1 MICASVA
8 PGPTGEDPVHR
19 FTEDN
24 VVDDLAVVNSPP
36 AFGLPFYYGAF
47 VAKVCWCRA
56 GGSQPG
62 TAGRRARRPP
72 GGPPLGKNRAGQHPA
87 EHPGMGR
94 RAAPG
99 PAPDRNAARSSCRPA
114 MIAVIR
120 VGGDG
125 SVLTRAVDTA
135 SRKDAGRRARLAE
148 QAAPAV
154 PTAYRP
160 RPGEPVYH
168 IQAGGHDL
176 DVAERDLLGPLR
188 ELVIAVLAGGG
199 NLR

>member
-62 TAGRRARRPP
+62 TAGRRAGWPPSPRPAAP
-72 GGPPLGKNRAGQHPA
+72 AGTAPDSIQLSTREWEGGQHQ
-87 EHPGMGR
+87 
-94 RAAPG
+94 G
-99 PAPDRNAARSSCRPA
+99 PRPTGTRPA
-114 MIAVIR
+114 A
-120 VGGDG
+120 
-125 SVLTRAVDTA
+125 A
-135 SRKDAGRRARLAE
+135 AGRR
-148 QAAPAV
+148 
-154 PTAYRP
+154 
-160 RPGEPVYH
+160 
-168 IQAGGHDL
+168 
-176 DVAERDLLGPLR
+176 
-188 ELVIAVLAGGG
+188 
-199 NLR
+199 